1 MRVVIRA
8 RGRGPLGF
16 VRLPLPAD
24 GPSGSL
30 TYAAV
35 RKAITEQL
43 AEVMPDEAYV
53 FLLEG
58 GVPVAPSQESAERP
72 AEGMSDCFISFFP
85 KDASAASPLQPVV
98 PGGLGAAADFPP
110 YSQQLLMSAPSRS
123 MVKQWIDSFAFME
136 PREQQEAISYLQ
148 LRPRTSTRGSAAPG
162 TGSRSVRPL
171 GTRCR

>member
-72 AEGMSDCFISFFP
+72 AEGMSDCFISFF
-85 KDASAASPLQPVV
+85 SPPFAGSSGDTGEGEV
-98 PGGLGAAADFPP
+98 GEGSGAA
-110 YSQQLLMSAPSRS
+110 
-123 MVKQWIDSFAFME
+123 
-136 PREQQEAISYLQ
+136 
-148 LRPRTSTRGSAAPG
+148 
-162 TGSRSVRPL
+162 L
-171 GTRCR
+171 GGGDGEVS

>member
-85 KDASAASPLQPVV
+85 KDASAASPLRSPTAD
-98 PGGLGAAADFPP
+98 PAPCSLAAAADNNIHG
-110 YSQQLLMSAPSRS
+110 SGSAPTPHS
-123 MVKQWIDSFAFME
+123 E
-136 PREQQEAISYLQ
+136 L
-148 LRPRTSTRGSAAPG
+148 
-162 TGSRSVRPL
+162 
-171 GTRCR
+171 